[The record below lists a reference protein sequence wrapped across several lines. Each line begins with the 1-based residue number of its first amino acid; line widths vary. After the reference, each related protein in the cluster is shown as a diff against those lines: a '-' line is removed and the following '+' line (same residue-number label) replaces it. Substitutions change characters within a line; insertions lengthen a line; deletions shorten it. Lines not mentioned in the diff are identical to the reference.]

1 MNTINIT
8 DLIDHSKITRHQIL
22 VLVLCALC
30 MVIDGFDV
38 QAMGYVAP
46 AIIQEWGIAKADLG
60 SVFGAGLVGMAVGAL
75 LLAPLADKFGR
86 RPLLI
91 GAMLALSV
99 CMVVTMFASSI
110 QELIIFRLITG
121 ICMGAIIPNCVTL
134 AGEYSPARF
143 RVTLMMII
151 SSGFIFG
158 GVVGGIL
165 AAAIIPVWGWQSIFL
180 VGAIAP
186 LALALVMFIKLSESL
201 PFLALK
207 KRRPDILRMWAIRLG
222 HVDAQIEGT
231 KFVVKEPAKEGKA
244 ISQLFKNQLAV
255 GTVMLWAVNFMNLL
269 AAYFLANWLPVLM
282 TEAGHGGS
290 NAVLAGAVFWI
301 GGLLGN
307 LILGWFVDRRGF
319 GWTLSLTF
327 IAAAISI
334 ALIGQ
339 TASTLALAFLVIGA
353 AGFCILGA
361 QTALN
366 ALGAVFYPTAVRST
380 GIGWS
385 LGVGRLGSILG
396 PVLGAELIRLNWSTP
411 NLFFAVTVPVFFALV
426 AILIFW
432 KFGHLPKA
440 ASTTHATPID
450 QKA

>member
-1 MNTINIT
+1 MSIVNIT
-8 DLIDHSKITRHQIL
+8 DLIDQSKLTKHQIW

-30 MVIDGFDV
+30 MVVDGFDV

-60 SVFGAGLVGMAVGAL
+60 SVFGAGLIGMALGAL
-75 LLAPLADKFGR
+75 FLAPLADRLGR
-86 RPLLI
+86 RPVLI
-91 GAMLALSV
+91 GAMFVLSLCMAATMLAD
-99 CMVVTMFASSI
+99 SI
-110 QELIIFRLITG
+110 QALIFYRFITG

-151 SSGFIFG
+151 SSGFILG
-158 GVVGGIL
+158 GVLGGVL
-165 AAAIIPVWGWQSIFL
+165 AAAIIPIWGWHAIFL
-180 VGAIAP
+180 TGAIAP
-186 LALALVMFIKLSESL
+186 LVLTLIMLVKLPESL
-201 PFLALK
+201 PFLTLK
-207 KRRPDILRMWAIRLG
+207 SRKPEVLKTWAVRLG
-222 HVDAQIEGT
+222 YVEAAGTET
-231 KFVVKEPAKEGKA
+231 KFVVNESAKGGVPIA
-244 ISQLFKNQLAV
+244 QLFKNNLAL
-255 GTVMLWAVNFMNLL
+255 GTIMMWVVNFMNLL

-327 IAAAISI
+327 IAAAIAI
-334 ALIGQ
+334 AMIGQ
-339 TASTLALAFLVIGA
+339 SATTLSIAFLVIGA
-353 AGFCILGA
+353 AGFCVLGA

-366 ALGAVFYPTAVRST
+366 ALGAVFYPTEVRST
-380 GIGWS
+380 GIGWA
-385 LGVGRLGSILG
+385 LGIGRLGSILG

-411 NLFFAVTVPVFFALV
+411 NLFLTVTVPVIFALI

-432 KFGHLPKA
+432 RFGNLPMA
-440 ASTTHATPID
+440 ESQSTTN
-450 QKA
+450 KN